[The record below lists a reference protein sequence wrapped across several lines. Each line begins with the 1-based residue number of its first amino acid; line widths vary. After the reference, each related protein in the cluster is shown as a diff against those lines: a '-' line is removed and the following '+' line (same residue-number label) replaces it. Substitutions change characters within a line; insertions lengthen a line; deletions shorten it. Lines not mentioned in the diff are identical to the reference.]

1 MPSAP
6 AEASGLLVTAIR
18 DPDPVL
24 FIEHRSLYAM
34 RGPVPEPI
42 EPIPFGKARLIQ
54 EGTDVTV
61 VAWSAMVPVAQGA
74 AERLAADGVSVEV
87 IDPRTLVPFDL
98 EAIVESVDKTGRLV
112 IVHEAVRR
120 SGFGA
125 EIAASISDSRAFDS
139 LLGPIVRVANPGVPV
154 PHSAA
159 LHKHALP
166 TMEDVI
172 AAVHRIKEY
181 G

>member
-1 MPSAP
+1 
-6 AEASGLLVTAIR
+6 VVR
-18 DPDPVL
+18 
-24 FIEHRSLYAM
+24 
-34 RGPVPEPI
+34 
-42 EPIPFGKARLIQ
+42 
-54 EGTDVTV
+54 EGVDVTI
-61 VAWSAMVPVAQGA
+61 VAWSTMVPLAEQA
-74 AERLAADGVSVEV
+74 AEHLAADGVSVEV

-98 EAIVESVDKTGRLV
+98 EAIVESVDKTGRLI

-139 LLGPIVRVANPGVPV
+139 LLAPIVRVANPGVPV

-159 LHKHALP
+159 LHKYALP
-166 TMEDVI
+166 RLDDVI
-172 AAVHRIKEY
+172 AAVRRLKEY